1 MRAVPL
7 LIASALI
14 GVGLLAC
21 GKDGDHPAPWSYSGE
36 TGPGR
41 WGALDAAYAACSG
54 GQRQSPVDIAGY
66 APAAAP
72 ALSFAYVPDGTHVTT
87 GTFLKVKHEGDSRLT
102 LGESG
107 YQLVNVH
114 AHTPAE
120 HTLNGE
126 RFPLELHLVHTRDSG
141 EIAVVGILYRQGDT
155 NPALQTLLD
164 AAPPPGD
171 PASPLDPSA
180 YLPAHASHYRYSGS
194 LTTPPCTEGVQW
206 LVLTEVAEVSDEQLR
221 RIAALTGDTPNNRPA
236 QPLGDRT
243 ITLVE

>member
-7 LIASALI
+7 LIAVALI
-14 GVGLLAC
+14 GIGLLAC
-21 GKDGDHPAPWSYSGE
+21 GEDGDDPAPWSYSGE
-36 TGPGR
+36 SGPAR
-41 WGALDAAYAACSG
+41 WGDLDAAYAACSDG
-54 GQRQSPVDIAGY
+54 RLQSPIDITGY
-66 APAAAP
+66 SHGDAP
-72 ALSFAYVPDGTHVTT
+72 ALSFAYVADGTHVTT

-102 LGESG
+102 LGDSG

-120 HTLNGE
+120 HTVNGE

-141 EIAVVGILYRQGDT
+141 EIAVVAVLYRQGDT
-155 NPALQTLLD
+155 NAALQTLLD

-180 YLPAHASHYRYSGS
+180 HLPAHASHYRYSGS

-206 LVLTEVAEVSDEQLR
+206 LVMIKVGEVSEEQLR
-221 RIAALTGDTPNNRPA
+221 RLSDLTGDTPNNRPI
-236 QPLGDRT
+236 QPLGDRI

>member
-21 GKDGDHPAPWSYSGE
+21 GEDGDHPAPWSYSGE
-36 TGPGR
+36 TGPAR
-41 WGALDAAYAACSG
+41 WGALDAAYAAYAACSG

-87 GTFLKVKHEGDSRLT
+87 GTFLKVKHEGDSCLT

-120 HTLNGE
+120 HTVDGE

-141 EIAVVGILYRQGDT
+141 EIAGRGRPL
-155 NPALQTLLD
+155 PAGRYECG
-164 AAPPPGD
+164 PPD
-171 PASPLDPSA
+171 PA
-180 YLPAHASHYRYSGS
+180 
-194 LTTPPCTEGVQW
+194 
-206 LVLTEVAEVSDEQLR
+206 
-221 RIAALTGDTPNNRPA
+221 
-236 QPLGDRT
+236 
-243 ITLVE
+243 

>member
-21 GKDGDHPAPWSYSGE
+21 GEDGDHPAPWSYSGE
-36 TGPGR
+36 TGPDR
-41 WGALDAAYAACSG
+41 WGALDSGYAACSG

-66 APAAAP
+66 APAGAP

-107 YQLVNVH
+107 YKLVNVH

-120 HTLNGE
+120 HTVDGE
-126 RFPLELHLVHTRDSG
+126 RFPLEIHFVHTSDSG
-141 EIAVVGILYRQGDT
+141 EIAVVGVLYRQERYRT
-155 NPALQTLLD
+155 R
-164 AAPPPGD
+164 
-171 PASPLDPSA
+171 PSRPC
-180 YLPAHASHYRYSGS
+180 L
-194 LTTPPCTEGVQW
+194 TPPRHR
-206 LVLTEVAEVSDEQLR
+206 ANSP
-221 RIAALTGDTPNNRPA
+221 IPPHPSTPPRTSPPTPA
-236 QPLGDRT
+236 TTATPAR
-243 ITLVE
+243 